1 MQAVETE
8 WLVNASSPR
17 RSHPGPSRRLEAAPA
32 RGTLGSIG
40 PSEGPGLQFVDFDA
54 PYLARLQA
62 RDAETE
68 AHFVTYFSEL
78 IRLKL
83 RSRLSSREAT
93 EDVRQETFVRVLTLV
108 RSEGLKHPERL
119 GPLVNSVCNNVLM
132 EHYRTGARHVTTID
146 GEAEATFIDPQPSAF
161 DVQHARETERVV
173 RQTLKELPAR
183 DRRLLQAVLL
193 DDREKDEICAEFGI
207 TRDYL
212 RVLVHRAKMSFK
224 AYYLIRLGGAKRQ

>member
-1 MQAVETE
+1 
-8 WLVNASSPR
+8 
-17 RSHPGPSRRLEAAPA
+17 
-32 RGTLGSIG
+32 
-40 PSEGPGLQFVDFDA
+40 
-54 PYLARLQA
+54 
-62 RDAETE
+62 
-68 AHFVTYFSEL
+68 
-78 IRLKL
+78 
-83 RSRLSSREAT
+83 
-93 EDVRQETFVRVLTLV
+93 
-108 RSEGLKHPERL
+108 
-119 GPLVNSVCNNVLM
+119 
-132 EHYRTGARHVTTID
+132 VTTID